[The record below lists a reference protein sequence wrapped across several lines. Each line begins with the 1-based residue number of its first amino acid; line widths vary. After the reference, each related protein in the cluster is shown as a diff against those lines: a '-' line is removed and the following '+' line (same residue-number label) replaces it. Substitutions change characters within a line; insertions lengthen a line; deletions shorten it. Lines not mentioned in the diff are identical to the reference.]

1 MKRPEL
7 LLINPYIYDFAA
19 YDLWLKPLGLLY
31 LAAVLEENG
40 CGVVLLDAL
49 DRWHPDVL
57 ARQGRVT
64 PRTKKY
70 GDGYFY
76 KENVEKPDAFRHIR
90 RRYSRY
96 GMPPELMRKNLE
108 RIKREQNID
117 MILVTSGMT
126 YWYRGVHETIQM
138 AREIFPDVKIL
149 LGGIYATLFHTFAQK
164 FSGADAVFKGESER
178 SVLKY
183 IFEVTGLPIKK
194 NYTGY
199 DDYPFP
205 AYHLYP
211 KLDYAAMMTSRG
223 CPYSC
228 SFCATHEFTDI
239 FKRRNPEKVVDE
251 IEFYTTRRGIKDISF
266 YDDALFVNADKHI
279 KPILRKVIDK
289 KLDVRF
295 HTPNGLFAKLID
307 TELAELLVGS
317 GFKTIRLSYETK
329 NADRQQQM
337 RKVNDTDLENALM
350 RLESAGFYRREAV
363 IYLIMGLPHQS
374 PQEVQDSIDYVH
386 QLGARVSLSSFSPI
400 PNTPEWDTAVTEYG
414 FPPDEPLLTNKSIY
428 PLKND
433 IFSYDDFE
441 RLKAMAIDGNRKI
454 MKPEDE
460 IESTVSDYNVYA

>member
-138 AREIFPDVKIL
+138 ARDIFPDVKIL
-149 LGGIYATLFHTFAQK
+149 LGGIYATLFHTFAEQ

-194 NYTGY
+194 TI
-199 DDYPFP
+199 PV
-205 AYHLYP
+205 
-211 KLDYAAMMTSRG
+211 T
-223 CPYSC
+223 
-228 SFCATHEFTDI
+228 T
-239 FKRRNPEKVVDE
+239 
-251 IEFYTTRRGIKDISF
+251 TTRFR
-266 YDDALFVNADKHI
+266 
-279 KPILRKVIDK
+279 R
-289 KLDVRF
+289 
-295 HTPNGLFAKLID
+295 
-307 TELAELLVGS
+307 
-317 GFKTIRLSYETK
+317 TICIRNWT
-329 NADRQQQM
+329 M
-337 RKVNDTDLENALM
+337 R
-350 RLESAGFYRREAV
+350 
-363 IYLIMGLPHQS
+363 P
-374 PQEVQDSIDYVH
+374 
-386 QLGARVSLSSFSPI
+386 
-400 PNTPEWDTAVTEYG
+400 
-414 FPPDEPLLTNKSIY
+414 
-428 PLKND
+428 
-433 IFSYDDFE
+433 
-441 RLKAMAIDGNRKI
+441 
-454 MKPEDE
+454 
-460 IESTVSDYNVYA
+460 

>member
-1 MKRPEL
+1 
-7 LLINPYIYDFAA
+7 
-19 YDLWLKPLGLLY
+19 
-31 LAAVLEENG
+31 
-40 CGVVLLDAL
+40 
-49 DRWHPDVL
+49 
-57 ARQGRVT
+57 
-64 PRTKKY
+64 
-70 GDGYFY
+70 
-76 KENVEKPDAFRHIR
+76 
-90 RRYSRY
+90 
-96 GMPPELMRKNLE
+96 
-108 RIKREQNID
+108 
-117 MILVTSGMT
+117 
-126 YWYRGVHETIQM
+126 
-138 AREIFPDVKIL
+138 
-149 LGGIYATLFHTFAQK
+149 
-164 FSGADAVFKGESER
+164 
-178 SVLKY
+178 
-183 IFEVTGLPIKK
+183 
-194 NYTGY
+194 
-199 DDYPFP
+199 
-205 AYHLYP
+205 
-211 KLDYAAMMTSRG
+211 MMTSRG

-239 FKRRNPEKVVDE
+239 FKRRNPEKVVEE
-251 IEFYTTRRGIKDISF
+251 IESYATGRGIKDISF

-279 KPILRKVIDK
+279 KPILRTVIDK
-289 KLDVRF
+289 KLNVRF

-433 IFSYDDFE
+433 FFSYDDFE
-441 RLKAMAIDGNRKI
+441 RLKAMAIDAIEKLWNRKT
-454 MKPEDE
+454 K
-460 IESTVSDYNVYA
+460 SN